1 MGIGNDMQHLKS
13 GMDALLMGEGIPMM
27 DSKDTYRNS
36 GDRDENYEDK
46 PEGDKPELPSYEA
59 LIEMIGLDN
68 IYAMMENKN
77 NMSEHKEQSLM
88 QDDYVNQ

>member
-1 MGIGNDMQHLKS
+1 MNHLKS
-13 GMDALLMGEGIPMM
+13 GMESLLRGEGLSMM

-36 GDRDENYEDK
+36 GDRDENYEDQ
-46 PEGDKPELPSYEA
+46 PEGEYSDKPELPSYEA

-68 IYAMMENKN
+68 IYAMMESKN

-88 QDDYVNQ
+88 QDDYVSQ